1 MRVKVQ
7 TFAGQDSKRE
17 TGPGRIGFMSTQ
29 KRVSR
34 SPRAT
39 GCCREAR
46 FRRQRMS
53 CTERAGGRGSLAPP
67 SIARF
72 GCAVVGGLT
81 ASLLSI
87 LWSIRAWFLP
97 SDEHLSPGA
106 PERLATRFLQVDLP
120 IGQRVRLVLTA
131 ERRVSP
137 PPLGLHRPWLGALGV
152 PTSPRSFPP
161 PIPSPSGLTRLHWT
175 LPQAPAADQR
185 RAERYD
191 GKRDLHFLHAA

>member
-1 MRVKVQ
+1 
-7 TFAGQDSKRE
+7 
-17 TGPGRIGFMSTQ
+17 MSTQ

-106 PERLATRFLQVDLP
+106 PLEPPGRIGP
-120 IGQRVRLVLTA
+120 IRSA
-131 ERRVSP
+131 A
-137 PPLGLHRPWLGALGV
+137 GLFGG
-152 PTSPRSFPP
+152 SFPP
-161 PIPSPSGLTRLHWT
+161 YLVLLRVGFTMPPALPPERCALT
-175 LPQAPAADQR
+175 APFHPYPGTR
-185 RAERYD
+185 RAANSLEADRP
-191 GKRDLHFLHAA
+191 GNTLHKKG